1 MLYTG
6 RIVIGCSVVMD
17 EKREKISEMILS
29 YLQRYPDAGDTLE
42 GIMKW
47 WIGFEKIESSI
58 QDVVDVLENL
68 IQQREISMHNTVD
81 GTTIYKVNK
90 HM

>member
-1 MLYTG
+1 M
-6 RIVIGCSVVMD
+6 VMD

-42 GIMKW
+42 GIMRW
-47 WIGFEKIESSI
+47 WIGFENIESSV

-68 IQQREISMHNTVD
+68 IQEREISVHNIVD
-81 GTTIYKVNK
+81 GTTFYKVNNR
-90 HM
+90 M

>member
-68 IQQREISMHNTVD
+68 IQQREISMHNIVD